1 MSILILF
8 FCFKY
13 IFSRCTFS
21 DNSKI
26 VYDDC
31 YKKSLSKEESSNKDD
46 LGYYPN
52 DCCRLFFKEKD
63 DLCVPVDKSHIHE
76 YFEHYGAVDGDSAR
90 CNDDKIVI
98 FKNSNGPRCTD
109 FDDCYKISALSDAD
123 KENNVLKQYEAN
135 ACCRFNFIE
144 EVFICDDEECD
155 DEKIFSMCSPA
166 NKDKIKEYFEHFYFN
181 GLKNEGFTANYAECG
196 DGPVYYFDYAKY
208 YKLNIG
214 LLALLALL
222 VFISF

>member
-1 MSILILF
+1 MLSI
-8 FCFKY
+8 
-13 IFSRCTFS
+13 
-21 DNSKI
+21 
-26 VYDDC
+26 
-31 YKKSLSKEESSNKDD
+31 
-46 LGYYPN
+46 
-52 DCCRLFFKEKD
+52 FFKEKED
-63 DLCVPVDKSHIHE
+63 FCAPVDKSHIHE
-76 YFEHYGAVDGDSAR
+76 YFEYYGAVDEDGAR

-155 DEKIFSMCSPA
+155 DEKIFSMCAPA
-166 NKDKIKEYFEHFYFN
+166 NKEKFKEYFEHFYFN

-214 LLALLALL
+214 LLALL
-222 VFISF
+222 VFNII